1 MVKILLSETK
11 IAVAFGMDLIFGD
24 PKFIPHPVTGIGKL
38 VSFLEKKL
46 IHLKNQK
53 LWGMV
58 MNIAVVAIVSGL
70 AYIASKFYF
79 AELYFMYTVF
89 ATKSLSEEGIKIY
102 KLLKLGVLEAARKK
116 LSYLVT
122 RNTENMDS
130 KTVIR
135 STMET
140 LSENITD
147 AITAPLFYMIIG
159 GLPLAMAYK
168 AINTMDSM
176 VGYKNEKYINFG
188 WFSAKLDDIA
198 NFIPARI
205 TGGIIIPVAV
215 FILKYDYKNSFKIFR
230 RDRKNHESP
239 NSAHTEAAVAGALGV
254 QFGGK
259 TEYFGKVYEK
269 ELIGDKLKE
278 FEPDDIFKNVRI
290 VYMSAVTGLIIM
302 CAVSGLIKWLV

>member
-1 MVKILLSETK
+1 MVKILLDETK

-70 AYIASKFYF
+70 AYKASKFYF

-198 NFIPARI
+198 NFIPAKI
-205 TGGIIIPVAV
+205 TGGIIMPGSV
-215 FILKYDYKNSFKIFR
+215 FIL
-230 RDRKNHESP
+230 
-239 NSAHTEAAVAGALGV
+239 
-254 QFGGK
+254 
-259 TEYFGKVYEK
+259 
-269 ELIGDKLKE
+269 
-278 FEPDDIFKNVRI
+278 
-290 VYMSAVTGLIIM
+290 
-302 CAVSGLIKWLV
+302 